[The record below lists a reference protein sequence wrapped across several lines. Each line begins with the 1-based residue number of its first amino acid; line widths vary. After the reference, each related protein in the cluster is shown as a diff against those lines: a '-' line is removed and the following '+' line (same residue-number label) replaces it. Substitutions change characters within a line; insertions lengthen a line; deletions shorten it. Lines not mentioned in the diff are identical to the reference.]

1 MIEKNG
7 IEQNTYLPDQ
17 RDGLSDIFM
26 AFILITFGV
35 GMRFEMAWLTG
46 IMAAVLFPVW
56 QGAKSQIIAPRLERA
71 GSLQQYEGRTGK
83 ISRGIMAL
91 LTGSLLLGLVFFAL
105 FSFGSSMAGIAAWL
119 RANFELAF
127 GTIIAV
133 FLALLGAV
141 LGAWRF
147 IAYAVL
153 ALILFLAGSFL
164 AVPLWITMT
173 AIGSLILLAGLSV
186 FAQFLRQNPL

>member
-1 MIEKNG
+1 MIENNG
-7 IEQNTYLPDQ
+7 IEQNTYLPDR
-17 RDGLSDIFM
+17 RDGLADIFM

-46 IMAAVLFPVW
+46 IMAAALFPVW
-56 QGAKSQIIAPRLERA
+56 QGAKSQIVAPRLGRA
-71 GSLQQYEGRTGK
+71 GSSQPFGGPAGK

-91 LTGSLLLGLVFFAL
+91 LAGSLLLGLVFFAL

-133 FLALLGAV
+133 FLALLGAI
-141 LGAWRF
+141 LSAWRF
-147 IAYAVL
+147 IGYAAL

-164 AVPLWITMT
+164 AIPLWITMT
-173 AIGSLILLAGLSV
+173 AFGSLVLLAGISV
-186 FAQFLRQNPL
+186 FTQFLRQNPL